1 MLRMIQLGFCDG
13 FILQF
18 ESAAEFHITL
28 NLHLCQRNDEH
39 TWKGPLVARHE
50 DNI

>member
-1 MLRMIQLGFCDG
+1 MFRMIHFGFCDG

-18 ESAAEFHITL
+18 ESSAEFHITL

-39 TWKGPLVARHE
+39 TMERATCGKK
-50 DNI
+50 